1 MVWGDDSSMFS
12 IMFGSQCDVFQSEL
26 REKHRR
32 AEEAISVFLVEAREN
47 FEEADGEL
55 EKLIAN
61 ANAIWSKLVGICA
74 LYEAEVAK
82 FKGKSRFARE
92 KLE

>member
-32 AEEAISVFLVEAREN
+32 AVEAISAFLVEARKN
-47 FEEADGEL
+47 LEEAHREL
-55 EKLIAN
+55 EKLVAN
-61 ANAIWSKLVGICA
+61 ANDIRR
-74 LYEAEVAK
+74 K